1 MTAATARETTEGIA
15 TPSTL
20 QCRPKIRMAL
30 PLMLMMF
37 ITREVSMEIR
47 ELPMA
52 RNSAAQEL

>member
-15 TPSTL
+15 TPSTFR
-20 QCRPKIRMAL
+20 CSPKMRMVL
-30 PLMLMMF
+30 PPMLMTF